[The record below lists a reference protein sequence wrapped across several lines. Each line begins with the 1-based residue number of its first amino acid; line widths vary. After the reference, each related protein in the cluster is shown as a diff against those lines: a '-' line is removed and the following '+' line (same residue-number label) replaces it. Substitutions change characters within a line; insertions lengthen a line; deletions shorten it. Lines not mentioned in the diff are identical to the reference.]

1 MRRADALGLIMLY
14 AFETG
19 KLNVRL
25 SISNRISI
33 QRAQEAAAK
42 GMRLREHHGIKP
54 GQIVNASN
62 YKLF

>member
-1 MRRADALGLIMLY
+1 MLY